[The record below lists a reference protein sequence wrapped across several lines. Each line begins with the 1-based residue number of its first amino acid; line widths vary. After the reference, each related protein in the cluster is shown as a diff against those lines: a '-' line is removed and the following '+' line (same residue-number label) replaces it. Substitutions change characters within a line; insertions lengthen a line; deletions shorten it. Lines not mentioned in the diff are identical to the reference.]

1 MNKKLIMCTFY
12 LCMHKC
18 FISWLIYLQEI
29 FFFLFFFSIIYTHNF
44 YYNYYEM
51 LKCYKNIK

>member
-18 FISWLIYLQEI
+18 FISWLIYLQE
-29 FFFLFFFSIIYTHNF
+29 FFFFFYYTHNF
-44 YYNYYEM
+44 YYNNYEM
-51 LKCYKNIK
+51 LKCYKKYKMK